1 MRSVLSS
8 RFGHKHGGTDV
19 PHTPAAPPFKRAGIS
34 KHSNRMYPVRA
45 PSLQSAH
52 TPWRNCSTAGAL
64 RCVLCLCLFWCWWIA
79 VLCPCTG
86 QTNPARGNVSELRQ
100 RLARLIAQPRFAH
113 ARWGVCI
120 VSLDTGVTLFSHDEH
135 KLFIPA
141 SNAKLFTAALAL
153 DRFGGDFRIKTS
165 LFAANA
171 PTKNGILKG
180 DLIVYGRGDP
190 SFAAGWH
197 NNNLEMAF
205 NAFAEICTRARI
217 REIQGDI
224 VADESFF
231 VGPQLGSGWEWDD
244 LQYYYGAEIS
254 ALTVND
260 NAVAVVVRPAGV
272 PGAPLNVTITPPVFF
287 MTVDNRGTTTGRGQ
301 PANVIVTRPLM
312 SDAIHIEGS
321 LPANHTGYVERISV
335 HHPARWFGHCV
346 KKNLENHSV
355 KVAGGVRVVDATARR
370 NAKLNPNSFR
380 EVGFVSSPPMR
391 ELVKRMMKPSQNL
404 HAQLLLL
411 QVGATDTGTAT
422 AAGKKSRS
430 DAASPKSAASPPAS
444 TSSPIESTETAGIK
458 ALNRFLGKA
467 GIPVDEVHLVE
478 GSGLSRHN
486 LITPAATVALLRYMD
501 KHVTAADFRE
511 SLPIAG
517 VDGTLRNRMKG
528 TPAADN
534 ARAKTG
540 SLSRVDALSG
550 YVTTAAGE
558 RLAFSLMINNY
569 SPGASERNAR
579 AELDEIVALLAG
591 LRQFSNKSQLGPGTR
606 PR

>member
-1 MRSVLSS
+1 MSSVLSS
-8 RFGHKHGGTDV
+8 RSGYKHGGNPATRTRT
-19 PHTPAAPPFKRAGIS
+19 TPPSRRAGIF
-34 KHSNRMYPVRA
+34 KHSNCMPPVRA
-45 PSLQSAH
+45 PSFQPTQTAR
-52 TPWRNCSTAGAL
+52 WNRSTAAAL
-64 RCVLCLCLFWCWWIA
+64 QYAFCLFLFWCCWISIPS
-79 VLCPCTG
+79 PCAG
-86 QTNPARGNVSELRQ
+86 QTNTAPATISDLRQ
-100 RLARLIAQPRFAH
+100 HLATLIAQPRFAH

-120 VSLDTGVTLFSHDEH
+120 VSLDTGITLFSHDEH

-165 LFAANA
+165 LYAAS
-171 PTKNGILKG
+171 TTDDDGILKG

-197 NNNLEMAF
+197 NNDIDTAF
-205 NAFAEICTRARI
+205 NAFAEICTRALI

-231 VGPQLGSGWEWDD
+231 AGPQLGSGWEWDD

-260 NAVAVVVRPAGV
+260 NAVEVVVRPADV
-272 PGAPLNVTITPPVFF
+272 PGAPLNVTITPLVSF
-287 MTVDNRGTTTGRGQ
+287 MTLHNRGITTGRGQ

-321 LPANHTGYVERISV
+321 LPPNHTGYVERISV

-346 KKNLENHSV
+346 KKNLENHGI
-355 KVAGGVRVVDATARR
+355 KVTGGVRVVDATARR
-370 NAKLNPNSFR
+370 NAKLNPTSLC

-411 QVGATDTGTAT
+411 QAGAADTGTAIV
-422 AAGKKSRS
+422 ADKQSHSG
-430 DAASPKSAASPPAS
+430 AASQKAAASRPAS
-444 TSSPIESTETAGIK
+444 TSTPIESTESAGIK
-458 ALNRFLGKA
+458 ALKRFLGKA
-467 GIPVDEVHLVE
+467 GIPIDEVHLIE

-501 KHVTAADFRE
+501 KHAAAADFRE

-591 LRQFSNKSQLGPGTR
+591 LREFSNKSQLGPGAR
-606 PR
+606 PQ